1 MALLIG
7 TSGYSY
13 DDWKR
18 KFYPPLIKN
27 PDMLPFYARF
37 FRMTEINS
45 TYYRIPPRQMME
57 YIIEKVPDDFIFTLK
72 VFRGITHEKPEDA
85 DKLILDFNR
94 AVEPLTEKGRC
105 AALLLQFPFSFH
117 NTPEN
122 REYVLAM
129 KEKFK
134 APLVVE
140 FRNVGWITD
149 STFSLLEDAKMGYCC
164 VDEPRLKGLIPPEAR
179 VTSDI
184 GYLRFHG
191 RNGDKWFAKEGMPS
205 DRYDYVY
212 SEDELREWVPKIK
225 AMAGLTKAFFV
236 LFNNH
241 PKAYAIRNAE
251 VMARLLDIPLP
262 QLPKEEDYDSSLNRF
277 L

>member
-1 MALLIG
+1 MAILIG

-18 KFYPPLIKN
+18 RFYPPLIKN
-27 PDMLPFYARF
+27 ADMLSFYSRF
-37 FRMTEINS
+37 FQMTEINS

-57 YIIEKVPDDFIFTLK
+57 YIIEKVPADFIFTVK
-72 VFRGITHEKPEDA
+72 VFKGITHEKPADA
-85 DKLILDFNR
+85 EALILDFNK
-94 AVEPLTEKGRC
+94 AIEPLVERGKC
-105 AALLLQFPFSFH
+105 AALLLQFPYSFH

-122 REYVLAM
+122 KEYLLGM
-129 KEKFK
+129 SKRFS

-140 FRNVGWITD
+140 FRNSGWITE
-149 STFSLLEDAKMGYCC
+149 STFSFLEKEKMGFCC

-179 VTSDI
+179 VTADI

-191 RNGDKWFAKEGMPS
+191 RNSETWFAKDGTPYS
-205 DRYDYVY
+205 RYDYLY
-212 SEDELREWVPKIK
+212 PEAELLEWVPKIK
-225 AMAGLTKAFFV
+225 AMAGLTKTFFV

-241 PKAYAIRNAE
+241 PKAYAVRDAE
-251 VMARLLDIPLP
+251 LLAKALDIPLP
-262 QLPKEEDYDSSLNRF
+262 SIPREEDYDSSLNKF